1 MNKKTLSDSPLNL
14 AYLIATQV
22 ALIVVISP
30 YAYARERFNPAHLE
44 TGAGGLATTDLSAFE
59 VRGGQQP
66 GRYRVDI
73 YVNDSKVDTRDVEFR
88 MQQNAQGQS
97 ALQPCLSL
105 NDLASWGVMIQRYP
119 TLGQPMPAAQGCR
132 RFLRPAPTFV
142 SRTSS
147 CC

>member
-88 MQQNAQGQS
+88 IQQNAQGHYS
-97 ALQPCLSL
+97 PACPGTIWPHG
-105 NDLASWGVMIQRYP
+105 AS
-119 TLGQPMPAAQGCR
+119 
-132 RFLRPAPTFV
+132 
-142 SRTSS
+142 
-147 CC
+147 